1 MSETLHA
8 LSDSAHKVIQFN
20 WDRFTFILLVNKGIN
35 KHFQFFHRSRAF
47 SRIKFHFNVFLAR
60 TQMTLRGGHMII

>member
-20 WDRFTFILLVNKGIN
+20 WDRSTFILLVNKGID

-47 SRIKFHFNVFLAR
+47 SRIKFHFNVFPAR